1 MISPSETIQFEA
13 IKVAMKQ
20 DKTGYILTL
29 NIHPDEIPEDLMR
42 DFVGARYQFVAV
54 RLNSDE
60 TPYPRRN
67 GVVSAA
73 GILCR
78 SPNFWD
84 WLVFMDEVTES
95 DIAQW
100 GKEEAAVAALHRIVG
115 ISSRSELTKPE
126 AQERYDEMVVEFKRW
141 EKDKVPF

>member
-84 WLVFMDEVTES
+84 WLVFLDEITE
-95 DIAQW
+95 
-100 GKEEAAVAALHRIVG
+100 KTETAAVDALHRIVG
-115 ISSRSELTKPE
+115 ISSRADLAKPE

>member
-84 WLVFMDEVTES
+84 WLVFLDEITE
-95 DIAQW
+95 
-100 GKEEAAVAALHRIVG
+100 KTEAAAVDALHRIVG
-115 ISSRSELTKPE
+115 ITSRADLAKPE

>member
-84 WLVFMDEVTES
+84 WLVFLDEITE
-95 DIAQW
+95 
-100 GKEEAAVAALHRIVG
+100 KTEAAAVDALHRIVG
-115 ISSRSELTKPE
+115 ISSRADLTKPE

>member
-84 WLVFMDEVTES
+84 WLVFLDEITE
-95 DIAQW
+95 
-100 GKEEAAVAALHRIVG
+100 KTEAAAVDALHRIVG
-115 ISSRSELTKPE
+115 ITSRADLAKPD

>member
-84 WLVFMDEVTES
+84 WLVFLDEITE
-95 DIAQW
+95 
-100 GKEEAAVAALHRIVG
+100 KTEAAAVDALHRIVG
-115 ISSRSELTKPE
+115 ITSRADLAKPE
-126 AQERYDEMVVEFKRW
+126 AQQRYDEMVVEFKRW

>member
-67 GVVSAA
+67 GAVSAA

-84 WLVFMDEVTES
+84 WLVFMDEITE
-95 DIAQW
+95 
-100 GKEEAAVAALHRIVG
+100 KTEAAVVDALHRIVG
-115 ISSRSELTKPE
+115 ISSRSELNKPE
-126 AQERYDEMVVEFKRW
+126 AQERYDEMVTEFKRW

>member
-84 WLVFMDEVTES
+84 WLVFLDEITE
-95 DIAQW
+95 
-100 GKEEAAVAALHRIVG
+100 KTEAAAVDALHRIVG
-115 ISSRSELTKPE
+115 ISSRSDLAKPE